1 MPNNTPALVAGWSTK
16 QRRAVRTAALAAVAL
31 AALASQVPAATPTP
45 AAPRSFGG
53 SVEVP
58 VVNLDVL
65 VTDSDGAPVLDL
77 KASDFQLSVDGEP
90 VPLSHFAPP
99 TSLSGETEPTADA
112 APQAGPTPVPAAE
125 GRQYVIVFV
134 DLTNYDRQRL
144 RTGLDQVSKFL
155 GGTGKLPVPVMV
167 MSFDGRVRVC
177 QSFTQNRDALL
188 ASLDCCRE
196 SSATRLDLGHEKML
210 MRRRIS
216 QVVAAEV
223 PPSDPARETWER
235 QVLELYYEIEQS
247 FDEVARDQTEAV
259 LEGLRHCVGMLAG
272 IPGRKSI
279 VLMSDGVDAH
289 ATQTMFE
296 VWRGTFARIQV
307 RRERELV
314 RALQRVQPKSQGY
327 PHATLELRQLVE
339 AANAHRITF
348 FTLTSLSDR
357 MLRQIS
363 ADTGT
368 ASSTEGA
375 FAELTEE
382 IVLYRMADLT
392 GGRVLNTGPEL
403 ANQLRKV
410 SEELGQLYLLAF
422 VPPVSNDGKFHRI
435 QVSVAREGVT
445 VSHRRGWRASIED
458 DQLVAKTLAAAGM
471 ETTDN
476 PLGISV
482 EEIGR
487 ENVES
492 GELKVD
498 IMVRVP
504 ISKLVLLPGA
514 KTHDGATS
522 LCLVIRDDAERLSR
536 VYREAFPVAVPDD
549 QLERALTSAAGF
561 RKVLQIRKG
570 GGVIAVGV
578 RDDIANVV
586 STAVLRVAPE
596 SP

>member
-1 MPNNTPALVAGWSTK
+1 MPTNPPRLAERNRGDCP
-16 QRRAVRTAALAAVAL
+16 RAARTTLLAVVAL
-31 AALASQVPAATPTP
+31 AALVTQVPAAAPTPT
-45 AAPRSFGG
+45 APRSFGG

-65 VTDSDGAPVLDL
+65 VTAADGSPVLDL
-77 KASDFQLSVDGEP
+77 GAKDFQIMVDGEP

-99 TSLSGETEPTADA
+99 TSLSGGTRPVAEEVSEE
-112 APQAGPTPVPAAE
+112 APAVAPAAE

-144 RTGLDQVSKFL
+144 RAGLEQVSEFL

-167 MSFDGRVRVC
+167 MSFDGRVRIC
-177 QSFTQNRDALL
+177 QSFTQNREALM
-188 ASLDCCRE
+188 ASLDCCRL

-216 QVVAAEV
+216 QASAAEV
-223 PPSDPARETWER
+223 PPSDPGRANWER
-235 QVLELYYEIEQS
+235 QVLDLYYQIEQS

-259 LEGLRHCVGMLAG
+259 LDGLRHCVGMLAG

-289 ATQTMFE
+289 ATRTMFE
-296 VWRGTFARIQV
+296 VWRGTFARVQV
-307 RRERELV
+307 RRERDLV
-314 RALQRVQPKSQGY
+314 RALQRVLPKSQGY
-327 PHATLELRQLVE
+327 PHAAPELRQLVE
-339 AANAHRITF
+339 VANAHRITF

-357 MLRQIS
+357 LLRQIS
-363 ADTGT
+363 AEGGS

-375 FAELTEE
+375 FAELGEE

-392 GGRVLNTGPEL
+392 GGRILSAGPDL
-403 ANQLRKV
+403 AKQLRKV
-410 SEELGQLYLLAF
+410 SDELGQLYLLAF
-422 VPPVSNDGKFHRI
+422 VPPVANDGKFHRI
-435 QVSVAREGVT
+435 QVSVDRDGVT
-445 VSHRRGWRASIED
+445 VNHRRGWRASTDD

-476 PLGISV
+476 PLDISV

-487 ENVES
+487 ETDRS

-504 ISKLVLLPGA
+504 IARLVLLPGT

-522 LCLVIRDDAERLSR
+522 LCLVIRDESERLSK
-536 VYREAFPVAVPDD
+536 VYREAFPVTVPDD
-549 QLERALTSAAGF
+549 QLERALASAAGF
-561 RKVLQIRKG
+561 RKVLQMRKG
-570 GGVIAVGV
+570 GGLIAVGI
-578 RDDIANVV
+578 RDDVANVV
-586 STAVLRVAPE
+586 ATAVLRVDPT